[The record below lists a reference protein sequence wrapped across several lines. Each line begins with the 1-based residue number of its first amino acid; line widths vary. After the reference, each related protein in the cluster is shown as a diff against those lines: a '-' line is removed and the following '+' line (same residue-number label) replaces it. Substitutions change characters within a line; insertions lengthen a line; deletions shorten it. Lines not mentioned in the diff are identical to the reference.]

1 MLTNMENQLREQGAS
16 DKFDEV
22 LAEIPRVRE
31 DLGLHPTGNS
41 YFSDRWYSGSYQRTD
56 GRALQNHL

>member
-1 MLTNMENQLREQGAS
+1 MLTNMENQLKEQGAS

-31 DLGLHPTGNS
+31 DLGLFLWLRQPRKLS
-41 YFSDRWYSGSYQRTD
+41 
-56 GRALQNHL
+56 ALRR